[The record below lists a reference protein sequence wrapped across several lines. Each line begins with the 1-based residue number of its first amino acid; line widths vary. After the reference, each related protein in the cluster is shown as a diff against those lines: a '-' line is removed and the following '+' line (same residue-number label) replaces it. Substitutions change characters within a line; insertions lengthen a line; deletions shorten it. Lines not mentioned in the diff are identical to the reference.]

1 MPLEEFMRERLFDPL
16 GMVDTG
22 FSMRPDQAG
31 RFTTAYAPDPTTGA
45 PVLLDPAD
53 GGWWSRPPAMPNCA
67 GGLLSTVDDL
77 WRFAEMLLQGGSYDG
92 RRVLSPESVAA
103 MTQDHLTPAQR
114 ADNPLFLG
122 AISGWGYA
130 MAVPAADLDPSAP
143 RPADELPGGYGWD
156 GGTGTTWRSDVA
168 RGVSGI
174 LLTQRAMTSPQPP
187 AIFRDFWACAY
198 GLAG

>member
-1 MPLEEFMRERLFDPL
+1 MYNTGAQVLGVLIERAAGMPLEEFMRERLFNPL

-77 WRFAEMLLQGGSYDG
+77 WRFAELLLQGGSYDG

-103 MTQDHLTPAQR
+103 MTQDHLTPRSGPTTRCSSERSR
-114 ADNPLFLG
+114 AG
-122 AISGWGYA
+122 ATPW
-130 MAVPAADLDPSAP
+130 PCP
-143 RPADELPGGYGWD
+143 RPTSTRRRRDRPTSCPVATDGTVAPGPR
-156 GGTGTTWRSDVA
+156 GGP
-168 RGVSGI
+168 
-174 LLTQRAMTSPQPP
+174 TSLAASP
-187 AIFRDFWACAY
+187 ASCSRN
-198 GLAG
+198 GR